1 MEYSSVCNG
10 ILREA
15 TAYCISCYSIELDR
29 HKSCEWKK
37 LVSRFEMQRQR
48 LFSATLVAVVV
59 LSLLADSAHNEQP
72 VNPGDTGLSSATAVE
87 GMIGIHL
94 NSSKLNYI

>member
-1 MEYSSVCNG
+1 
-10 ILREA
+10 
-15 TAYCISCYSIELDR
+15 
-29 HKSCEWKK
+29 
-37 LVSRFEMQRQR
+37 MQRQR

-87 GMIGIHL
+87 GMISIHV